1 MRENYYKI
9 GIAGLIML
17 ASQLPANAQQKV
29 EEQDTARKVHVLQEI
44 VISASRLQEKQLTA
58 PVSIS
63 KLSSSQVQQT
73 AAPGFFDAI
82 GSMKGV
88 HMIVPGMGFKI
99 INTRGFSNITN
110 VRFVQ
115 MIDNVDNQSPHIG
128 APIASALSPGDLDID
143 HVEVIQGVASALYGM
158 NATNGLA
165 NFTTK
170 DPFTTQGFSIQQ
182 QVGVNHVNDPG
193 DVSARLY
200 NETNIRW
207 AKAIGKKWAFK
218 LNAGY
223 NRGYD
228 WIADNRNDL
237 NPTANQFVGLTDAD
251 NPAYDDVNRYGNES
265 SNRKTLTLGGKNYVV
280 SRTGYYERE
289 VADYNL
295 QNVKGDVSLFFR
307 PTEKAEISYTYRSAY
322 LNNIYQRSNR
332 FRLEDYRLQQH
343 IVQFRNALV
352 QGRAYINSENTG
364 HSYNLRSMAENM
376 DVNFKD
382 NNKWFQDYTNSF
394 NKTIATNADVA
405 VAHRKAREDADLG
418 RYQPGTNE
426 FKEKLKQL
434 QEINNW
440 DVGAALKVKAHLVH
454 TEASLDLGKLFH
466 TNYNLHI
473 GADFRDYIIVPD
485 GNYFINPTDSGHN
498 LNYTSYGFF
507 VQASK
512 RFLHEKLQLSAVLR
526 GTGYEYFNLKWN
538 PRLTAVYEL
547 TRNNAVRFSYQ
558 NGYRFPSIF
567 EGFSNINS
575 GGVKRV
581 GGLKVMSNGVFE
593 NSWLKSGIDAFVA
606 VVNKDVN
613 TQGLTQ
619 AAAMEKNKGVLERN
633 TYSYL
638 QPEQMHSFEVGYRST
653 LLNSRL
659 FVDGDV
665 YYNFYS
671 NFIAQIEA
679 SIPNTSDES
688 QIPAY
693 LYDRNKQGRYRL
705 WTNSKTIVHNYG
717 AELDVLYLL
726 SNKYSVFANASY
738 QTLKRTKT
746 NDGLEDGFN
755 TPKWMVNGG
764 IRGTNVY
771 KKLGFNVTFKYQS
784 NFYWQS
790 FLVNGNVPAIFNAD
804 AMLQYSFANPSLTV
818 KIGGANVLNHY
829 YYSMLGGPQI
839 GGFYYTAITYSL

>member
-1 MRENYYKI
+1 MREKYYRI

-17 ASQLPANAQQKV
+17 ASQLPAIAQTGV
-29 EEQDTARKVHVLQEI
+29 EETDTTRKVHVLQEI

-88 HMIVPGMGFKI
+88 HMIQPGMGFKI
-99 INTRGFSNITN
+99 INTRGFSNTTN

-182 QVGVNHVNDPG
+182 QVAVNHVSDPNDVAP
-193 DVSARLY
+193 RLY
-200 NETNIRW
+200 NETNLRW
-207 AKAIGKKWAFK
+207 AKAIGTKWAFK
-218 LNAGY
+218 INAGY
-223 NRGYD
+223 NKGYD
-228 WIADNRNDL
+228 WIADNHDDL
-237 NPTANQFVGLTDAD
+237 NPTANQTVGLTGAD
-251 NPAYDDVNRYGNES
+251 NPAYDGVNGYGNES

-289 VADYNL
+289 VADYKL

-307 PTEKAEISYTYRSAY
+307 PTEKAEISYTYRTAL
-322 LNNIYQRSNR
+322 LNNTYQRSNR

-343 IVQFRNALV
+343 IIQFKNALV
-352 QGRAYINSENTG
+352 QARAYVNSENTG

-376 DVNFKD
+376 DVSFKD
-382 NNKWFQDYTNSF
+382 NNKWYQDYTNSF
-394 NKTIATNADVA
+394 NKTIAANSDAA
-405 VAHRKAREDADLG
+405 AAHRKARSDADEG
-418 RYQPGTNE
+418 RLQPGTNE
-426 FKEKLKQL
+426 FNEKIKQL

-440 DVGAALKVKAHLVH
+440 DIGAALKVKAHLVH
-454 TEASLDLGKLFH
+454 TEASIDLGKLLR
-466 TNYNLHI
+466 TNYSLHI

-512 RFLHEKLQLSAVLR
+512 RFLHDKLQLSAVLR

-538 PRLTAVYEL
+538 PRLTAVYEV
-547 TRNNAVRFSYQ
+547 TRNNSVRFSYQ
-558 NGYRFPSIF
+558 NGYRFPGIF

-606 VVNKDVN
+606 AVNKDVN

-619 AAAMEKNKGVLERN
+619 SAAMEKNKGLLERN

-638 QPEQMHSFEVGYRST
+638 QPEQMHSFEVGYRSI
-653 LLNSRL
+653 LLNNRL
-659 FVDGDV
+659 FVDADV

-679 SIPNTSDES
+679 SIPNTTDES
-688 QIPAY
+688 QMPAY

-717 AELDVLYLL
+717 AELDLLYML
-726 SNKYSVFANASY
+726 NNHYSVFGNASF

-764 IRGTNVY
+764 VRGNDVY

-790 FLVNGNVPAIFNAD
+790 FLINGNVPAIFNAD
-804 AMLQYSFANPSLTV
+804 AMLQYSFANPKLTV
-818 KIGGANVLNHY
+818 KIGGANVLNRY

-839 GGFYYTAITYSL
+839 GGFYYTTIIYSL

>member
-1 MRENYYKI
+1 M
-9 GIAGLIML
+9 LIL
-17 ASQLPANAQQKV
+17 K
-29 EEQDTARKVHVLQEI
+29 T
-44 VISASRLQEKQLTA
+44 
-58 PVSIS
+58 
-63 KLSSSQVQQT
+63 
-73 AAPGFFDAI
+73 
-82 GSMKGV
+82 
-88 HMIVPGMGFKI
+88 I
-99 INTRGFSNITN
+99 INGFRI
-110 VRFVQ
+110 
-115 MIDNVDNQSPHIG
+115 I
-128 APIASALSPGDLDID
+128 
-143 HVEVIQGVASALYGM
+143 
-158 NATNGLA
+158 
-165 NFTTK
+165 
-170 DPFTTQGFSIQQ
+170 
-182 QVGVNHVNDPG
+182 
-193 DVSARLY
+193 
-200 NETNIRW
+200 
-207 AKAIGKKWAFK
+207 
-218 LNAGY
+218 
-223 NRGYD
+223 
-228 WIADNRNDL
+228 
-237 NPTANQFVGLTDAD
+237 PTL
-251 NPAYDDVNRYGNES
+251 
-265 SNRKTLTLGGKNYVV
+265 L
-280 SRTGYYERE
+280 
-289 VADYNL
+289 
-295 QNVKGDVSLFFR
+295 
-307 PTEKAEISYTYRSAY
+307 I
-322 LNNIYQRSNR
+322 
-332 FRLEDYRLQQH
+332 
-343 IVQFRNALV
+343 
-352 QGRAYINSENTG
+352 
-364 HSYNLRSMAENM
+364 
-376 DVNFKD
+376 
-382 NNKWFQDYTNSF
+382 
-394 NKTIATNADVA
+394 KTIATNADVA